1 MIIHKFPTETI
12 ASETAQFI
20 IQQLQLHVAVRPAL
34 LLLSGGSVGRQVAPI
49 LAQLLREIP
58 QEMVSKLTLGLVDER
73 FGLPWHPESN
83 MLVIKASGLVEV
95 IARAGGEVVWP
106 LQAGATTID
115 TSIKTYNTQI
125 SRLFDGCR
133 GRTLGI
139 FGIGED
145 GHTAGIKPLPK
156 KTFNQLFTDLQVLV
170 VGYQAKDY
178 KRITLTSTGIRQIT
192 TAVIFATGGQ
202 KKIVLE
208 KLAGKTDSNEHDF
221 PAGVFRLHQNVHI
234 FTDQQFFGKLLS

>member
-106 LQAGATTID
+106 LQ
-115 TSIKTYNTQI
+115 
-125 SRLFDGCR
+125 
-133 GRTLGI
+133 
-139 FGIGED
+139 
-145 GHTAGIKPLPK
+145 
-156 KTFNQLFTDLQVLV
+156 
-170 VGYQAKDY
+170 
-178 KRITLTSTGIRQIT
+178 
-192 TAVIFATGGQ
+192 
-202 KKIVLE
+202 
-208 KLAGKTDSNEHDF
+208 
-221 PAGVFRLHQNVHI
+221 
-234 FTDQQFFGKLLS
+234 